1 MTFSIEEFTEER
13 PSWRHYV
20 TPKLTKARPIYNWF
34 VYPHSFDKALIDDLI
49 TSLNIQPKTSIW
61 DPFLG
66 AGTLALACKQNGIS
80 AYGSDLL
87 PLSLV
92 VTKAKIQDY
101 QSKCLRDLFL
111 GFDYT
116 VPAETKDRFADIPIV
131 EKAIPIEVRIFLSH
145 LLLQIES
152 FDQAVQPF
160 FLTALLSILEKASKS
175 IKSGGWLRI
184 DSSKEVSVDHAQ
196 SLFINKVEQMILEV
210 EQQIPSKF
218 PERRASFC
226 LWGGDARVTQPD
238 RKVDAIITSPP
249 YLNRHDYTR
258 VFALELALIGVTNS
272 QGLKDLRYQTLR
284 SHVEAKS
291 QMSETSITDMGYE
304 KPELIGQA
312 IEQMETNGLA
322 DPRVPRM
329 IEGYFEDM
337 FLVLKNSYEALVNTG
352 VAAFVL
358 GDVRF
363 SGVMLPVTELIC
375 EIGSQVGFTTS
386 KVYIARYRGNSAQ
399 QMGNFGRVKSKESVI
414 ILRKNSV

>member
-34 VYPHSFDKALIDDLI
+34 VYPHSFDKALIDDLV
-49 TSLNIQPKTSIW
+49 TSLDLQPNTIVW

-101 QSKCLRDLFL
+101 QADGLRDLFSR
-111 GFDYT
+111 FDYS
-116 VPAETKDRFADIPIV
+116 VPEETKDRFADIPIV
-131 EKAIPIEVRIFLSH
+131 EKAIPKEVRVFLSH
-145 LLLQIES
+145 LLLQIEH
-152 FDQAVQPF
+152 FDQALQPF
-160 FLTALLSILEKASKS
+160 FLTALLSILEKAGKS

-184 DSSKEVSVDHAQ
+184 DSSKEVSVEHAQ
-196 SLFINKVEQMILEV
+196 SLFINKVEQMILDV
-210 EQQIPSKF
+210 EQKIPCKF
-218 PERRASFC
+218 PEKRITSC
-226 LWGGDARVTQPD
+226 IWGGDARITQPD
-238 RKVDAIITSPP
+238 RKVNAIITSPP

-284 SHVEAKS
+284 SHVEAKR
-291 QMSETSITDMGYE
+291 QISETLITDMGYT
-304 KPELIGQA
+304 KPALIGQA

-337 FLVLKNSYEALVNTG
+337 FLVLKNAYEALANTG
-352 VAAFVL
+352 AAAFVL

-386 KVYIARYRGNSAQ
+386 NVYIARYRGNSAQ

-414 ILRKNSV
+414 VLRKKPV